1 MTSPAPPS
9 FAAPTAPSVP
19 TGARWEGAARARLV
33 ELARFSSVGAV
44 AFVVDMGT
52 YNLLRFGPGDLLG
65 DHPLTARVVAVLLA
79 TFVSWLGS
87 RYWTF
92 ADQRSDRRGR
102 EAVLFA
108 LINVLGIVVSVG
120 TLAFTH
126 GVLDRSG
133 PWWDNVANI
142 IGIGLGTVVRYAGY
156 KLFVFTG
163 TSTLPTSLVE
173 VAHAEHER
181 LEHER
186 AAHGAVGSGTVV
198 AVLPHPHAAGDE
210 VRRTS

>member
-1 MTSPAPPS
+1 MTSPSSPRLMAPPP
-9 FAAPTAPSVP
+9 APAV
-19 TGARWEGAARARLV
+19 GRWEGVLRARLT

-52 YNLLRFGPGDLLG
+52 YNLLRFGPGDVLG
-65 DHPLTARVVAVLLA
+65 GHPLTARVIAVLLA
-79 TFVSWLGS
+79 TTVSWLGS

-108 LINVLGIVVSVG
+108 LINVLGIVASVG

-163 TSTLPTSLVE
+163 TATLPTSLVE
-173 VAHAEHER
+173 VAHAERER

-186 AAHGAVGSGTVV
+186 AAHGTVGSGTVV
-198 AVLPHPHAAGDE
+198 AVLPHPHGAGDE
-210 VRRTS
+210 VERRTS

>member
-1 MTSPAPPS
+1 MTTSGPSTLLTARDAAGPA
-9 FAAPTAPSVP
+9 AD
-19 TGARWEGAARARLV
+19 RWQGTRARAV
-33 ELARFSSVGAV
+33 ELARFGSVGTV

-65 DHPLTARVVAVLLA
+65 GHPLTARIVAVLLA
-79 TFVSWLGS
+79 TLVSWLGS

-108 LINVLGIVVSVG
+108 LINVVGIVVSVG

-133 PWWDNVANI
+133 PWWDNVANM
-142 IGIGLGTVVRYAGY
+142 IGIGLGTVVRYIGY

-163 TSTLPTSLVE
+163 TATLPTALVE
-173 VAHAEHER
+173 VAQTER
-181 LEHER
+181 LHPELSHPSALPSPLPSPER
-186 AAHGAVGSGTVV
+186 Q
-198 AVLPHPHAAGDE
+198 
-210 VRRTS
+210 TS